1 MGRVMAQ
8 FILVHE
14 TNLAQKISVFALIFA
29 LHGLMIYWAARP
41 VNLPFSNP
49 KTNTT
54 QAIVII
60 PVPLPLKK
68 IAHEPVKKPSITQPK
83 VQTAVEK
90 TPVLPP
96 SPKAI
101 SVDKPMVQEKTEPVI
116 ETKTPI
122 VLAVNEMPVVAKSEI
137 SPEPEIIP
145 PRSDA
150 AHLNNPAPSYPS
162 MSRRLGEQGR
172 VVLEVYILANG
183 TVGEAK
189 IKESSGFFRLDNAA
203 LQAVKKWRYQPARR
217 GQQAIDFWYVQP
229 LSFSLNP

>member
-1 MGRVMAQ
+1 MAQ
-8 FILVHE
+8 FS
-14 TNLAQKISVFALIFA
+14 LADESSLLQKIGVLALVLA
-29 LHGLMIYWAARP
+29 VHGVAIYWAAHP
-41 VNLPFSNP
+41 VNVHLTQQKAHTMQAVVIMPVVLPIKMSLP
-49 KTNTT
+49 EPIKPM
-54 QAIVII
+54 AVI
-60 PVPLPLKK
+60 
-68 IAHEPVKKPSITQPK
+68 QPK

-116 ETKTPI
+116 ETKTPV
-122 VLAVNEMPVVAKSEI
+122 VLAVNETPVVAKPEI
-137 SPEPEIIP
+137 SPEPEIAP

-172 VVLEVYILANG
+172 VVLNVYILADG
-183 TVGEAK
+183 TVGEVK
-189 IKESSGFFRLDNAA
+189 IKQSSGFSRLDDAA
-203 LQAVKKWRYQPARR
+203 LQAVKKWRYQAARR

>member
-14 TNLAQKISVFALIFA
+14 TDLAQKISVFALIFA

-41 VNLPFSNP
+41 VNLSFSKP

-54 QAIVII
+54 QAVVII
-60 PVPLPLKK
+60 PVTLPLKK

-83 VQTAVEK
+83 VQKRVVK

-96 SPKAI
+96 SSKAI
-101 SVDKPMVQEKTEPVI
+101 SLDNPVVKEKLEPVV
-116 ETKTPI
+116 ETKVPI
-122 VLAVNEMPVVAKSEI
+122 ELAVETPVV
-137 SPEPEIIP
+137 EPAPQLEFIA

-172 VVLEVYILANG
+172 VILEVYILANG
-183 TVGEAK
+183 TVSEVK
-189 IKESSGFFRLDNAA
+189 IKQSSGFSRLDNAA
-203 LQAVKKWRYQPARR
+203 IQAVKKWRYQPARR
-217 GQQAIDFWYVQP
+217 GQQAIDFWYIQP

>member
-1 MGRVMAQ
+1 MAQ
-8 FILVHE
+8 FSLTHE
-14 TNLAQKISVFALIFA
+14 SNMVQKISVLALILVVHGWA
-29 LHGLMIYWAARP
+29 LYWAAHP
-41 VNLPFSNP
+41 VNLPLTQP
-49 KTNTT
+49 KAYTM
-54 QAIVII
+54 QAVVIMTVVSPI
-60 PVPLPLKK
+60 KMPLP
-68 IAHEPVKKPSITQPK
+68 EPIKPVAVIQPK

-122 VLAVNEMPVVAKSEI
+122 VLAVNEMPIVAKSEI

-172 VVLEVYILANG
+172 VILEVYILANG